1 VVFGKVPQSFFL
13 ARGSAEG
20 YTPLNA
26 FDGALIN
33 AGIGDLNLVKVSSVI
48 PPGCSEIQPRELPRG
63 AIVPVAY
70 AFITSDIPGEIISA
84 AVAVALPEEEQKAGL
99 IMEYSARGHQEEA
112 EEIVRTM
119 AVEGMNIRG
128 RGIRVIKSLSVEYKV
143 QTIGAAIAAVVL
155 LPISE
160 R

>member
-1 VVFGKVPQSFFL
+1 MVFGELPQHYFL

-26 FDGALIN
+26 FDAALID
-33 AGIGDLNLVKVSSVI
+33 AGIGDLNLVKVSSII
-48 PPGCSEIQPRELPRG
+48 PPGSKEIQPRELPRG
-63 AIVPVAY
+63 AIVPAAY

-119 AVEGMNIRG
+119 AMEGMNTRE
-128 RGIRVIKSLSVEYKV
+128 RGIRSITSLAVEYKV
-143 QTIGAAIAAVVL
+143 QTIGAAVAAVVL
-155 LPISE
+155 LPYQ
-160 R
+160 